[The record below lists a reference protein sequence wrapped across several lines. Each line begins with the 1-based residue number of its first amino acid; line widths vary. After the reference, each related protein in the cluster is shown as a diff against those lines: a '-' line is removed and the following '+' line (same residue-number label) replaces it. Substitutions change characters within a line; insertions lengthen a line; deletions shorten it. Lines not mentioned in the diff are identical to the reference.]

1 MDSSID
7 VIREQLCSMNED
19 IQIIYADIA
28 SHAREIQAIVA
39 DYKAAAGSQG
49 ACTNALSNTS
59 TSKT

>member
-1 MDSSID
+1 
-7 VIREQLCSMNED
+7 MNED

-28 SHAREIQAIVA
+28 SHARDIQAIVA

-49 ACTNALSNTS
+49 ACSTNALSNTS